1 MSGLTAWSPDLQ
13 LVPHLSSL
21 LSPFLRLYSGHSTT
35 AMELCLV
42 LLTSYSWLTSYPAP
56 PAPLLLAWTIL
67 ARERPALT
75 SHLTSLGASARSVF
89 WPALQSAWRSV
100 LPHSDWCW
108 LWDHLITSG
117 PQLTVPALVALLVS
131 LNSTVMACT
140 NLNMMNNLFSSQVAL
155 DMNSF
160 LKLTYNLLEKYQ
172 QQIQPLV
179 TRLPDLKQGFPP
191 PLTLERE
198 NKTVL
203 QELQPDHDNVVFVP
217 AKKDVRDLSPPPVP
231 RLRTHSRQAVLER
244 RQETDKENSVTS
256 QSVGGPLTPGYP
268 VMQKQLEGDM
278 EDIVS
283 LLGKAKTLRQVLQAR
298 K

>member
-1 MSGLTAWSPDLQ
+1 MSYPALQRPAIWASLLGLPRNKKVQLAHCRQHRTDPEDVVSGLTAWSPDLQ

-21 LSPFLRLYSGHSTT
+21 LSSFLRLYSGHSTT

-67 ARERPALT
+67 ARERPAL
-75 SHLTSLGASARSVF
+75 
-89 WPALQSAWRSV
+89 QSAWRSV

-131 LNSTVMACT
+131 LNTTVMACT
-140 NLNMMNNLFSSQVAL
+140 NLNMINNLFSSQVAL

-198 NKTVL
+198 NRTVL
-203 QELQPDHDNVVFVP
+203 C
-217 AKKDVRDLSPPPVP
+217 RSSSPTMTMSSSSRP
-231 RLRTHSRQAVLER
+231 RRT
-244 RQETDKENSVTS
+244 
-256 QSVGGPLTPGYP
+256 
-268 VMQKQLEGDM
+268 
-278 EDIVS
+278 
-283 LLGKAKTLRQVLQAR
+283 
-298 K
+298 

>member
-1 MSGLTAWSPDLQ
+1 MD
-13 LVPHLSSL
+13 
-21 LSPFLRLYSGHSTT
+21 
-35 AMELCLV
+35 
-42 LLTSYSWLTSYPAP
+42 
-56 PAPLLLAWTIL
+56 
-67 ARERPALT
+67 
-75 SHLTSLGASARSVF
+75 
-89 WPALQSAWRSV
+89 
-100 LPHSDWCW
+100 
-108 LWDHLITSG
+108 
-117 PQLTVPALVALLVS
+117 LLVS

-140 NLNMMNNLFSSQVAL
+140 NLNMINNLFSSQVAL

-179 TRLPDLKQGFPP
+179 IPLPDLKQGFPP

-244 RQETDKENSVTS
+244 ERDKENSVTS

-268 VMQKQLEGDM
+268 VMQKQLDGDM

-283 LLGKAKTLRQVLQAR
+283 LLGKAKTLRQVFQAR